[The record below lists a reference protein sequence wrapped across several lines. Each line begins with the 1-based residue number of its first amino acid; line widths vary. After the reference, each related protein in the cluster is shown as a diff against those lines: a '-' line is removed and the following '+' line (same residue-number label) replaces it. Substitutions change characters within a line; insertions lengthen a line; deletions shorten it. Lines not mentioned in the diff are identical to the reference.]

1 VSGDLNTGTVP
12 SSPARGITAQVVAN
26 TSLLIAVLVYMGWAY
41 DNALLG
47 YFHIN
52 PLNLDVGVVEY
63 MLRSLSLFSPS
74 VVIVAVG
81 VVVVTTIRAWGL
93 GQTRFARLV
102 ADNATTRMSAIPVLR
117 LLVPAG
123 DAKQA
128 HTGRLLLISIGA
140 VVTVFAL
147 VLAWTASHLH
157 ISTYVLL
164 ALLGGGPLLLTWP
177 TRAARRGRFPYSLAL
192 IVAAVCVL
200 WAASLYAQGLGT
212 RAAQAVVRNLP
223 SSTAADVYSVQQL
236 ALSGPGVTVQQIT
249 GRGLYHYHYEGL
261 RLLITRSGTYYLLPV
276 GWDPEY
282 ELTYVISE
290 SDQIRIVLYSPT
302 VQPNVTSRRGS
313 WRRSR
318 MPCCGRRTRSWG

>member
-1 VSGDLNTGTVP
+1 VSGEPNAGMVP

-26 TSLLIAVLVYMGWAY
+26 ASLLIAVLVYMGWAY

-47 YFHIN
+47 YFNIN
-52 PLNLDVGVVEY
+52 PLNLDVSVVEY

-81 VVVVTTIRAWGL
+81 VVALTAIRAWGV

-102 ADNATTRMSAIPVLR
+102 AHSATTRMSAVPVLK

-123 DAKQA
+123 ETKQA

-140 VVTVFAL
+140 VATVVTL
-147 VLAWTASHLH
+147 VLALNASHLQ

-177 TRAARRGRFPYSLAL
+177 TRAARHGRFPYSLAL
-192 IVAAVCVL
+192 ITAAICVL
-200 WAASLYAQGLGT
+200 WAASLYAQGLGV

-223 SSTAADVYSVQQL
+223 SSTAADVYSAQQL

-249 GRGLYHYHYEGL
+249 GRGFYHYQYEGL
-261 RLLITRSGTYYLLPV
+261 RLLLARSGTYYLLPV

-282 ELTYVISE
+282 QLTYVISE

-302 VQPNVTSRRGS
+302 MQPNTTSRRES
-313 WRRSR
+313 
-318 MPCCGRRTRSWG
+318 